1 MSVQYSDV
9 PAGGMVSV
17 PPAIPQGMLY
27 RVKQIMGVSKQT
39 LKIVPLSGQTTA
51 TNGQKI
57 IVSLPPNS
65 LVDLSTFEMNFI
77 GATQH
82 RGNNAGTNVANY
94 VQKAYF
100 PRNTASLIENL
111 EIKINGQS
119 RQNINQYGYIYNI
132 LHDFT
137 CGHDAVAKN
146 RIGCNADPSLKSTWK
161 DGQVTRYK

>member
-9 PAGGMVSV
+9 PAGGLMSI

-39 LKIVPLSGQTTA
+39 LKMVPLSGQTTA

-82 RGNNAGTNVANY
+82 RGNNAATNVANY

-137 CGHDAVAKN
+137 CGHDAVAK
-146 RIGCNADPSLKSTWK
+146 K
-161 DGQVTRYK
+161 

>member
-9 PAGGMVSV
+9 PPAGVMNI
-17 PPAIPQGMLY
+17 PPSIPSGMLY

-51 TNGQKI
+51 TNGQKV
-57 IVSLPPNS
+57 IVSLHPNS
-65 LVDLSTFEMNFI
+65 LVDLSTFEMNFT

-82 RGNNAGTNVANY
+82 RGNNASSNVANY

-132 LHDFT
+132 PVDEHVYIL
-137 CGHDAVAKN
+137 
-146 RIGCNADPSLKSTWK
+146 
-161 DGQVTRYK
+161 

>member
-9 PAGGMVSV
+9 PPGGVMQI

-27 RVKQIMGVSKQT
+27 RVKQIMGVSKQI

-82 RGNNAGTNVANY
+82 RGNNAATNVANY
-94 VQKAYF
+94 VRKAYF
-100 PRNTASLIENL
+100 PRNTSSIIENL
-111 EIKINGQS
+111 EIKSMAS
-119 RQNINQYGYIYNI
+119 RVR
-132 LHDFT
+132 T
-137 CGHDAVAKN
+137 
-146 RIGCNADPSLKSTWK
+146 
-161 DGQVTRYK
+161 